1 MPLPNFFHLLNTR
14 VYEIFT
20 RECRAKPREQYAK
33 EGWKSIEARVLTR
46 AARPDGRWGG
56 AASSLPFATVCALSA
71 TITIRTRNFSS
82 PIRACIRRSLP
93 GNGTESNAEHRSMIR
108 SLALF
113 WGFPNQLSSDSWVV
127 GFEEADHAALWIARR
142 PMGADQR
149 SSARARRSC
158 GRQCSRQPAVR

>member
-20 RECRAKPREQYAK
+20 RECRAKPLEQYAK

-46 AARPDGRWGG
+46 AARPDGRCGG

-82 PIRACIRRSLP
+82 PISKFDHGCCCASSLLM
-93 GNGTESNAEHRSMIR
+93 HR
-108 SLALF
+108 
-113 WGFPNQLSSDSWVV
+113 
-127 GFEEADHAALWIARR
+127 
-142 PMGADQR
+142 
-149 SSARARRSC
+149 
-158 GRQCSRQPAVR
+158 